1 MSIRL
6 AVYHAPFDPPTLHH
20 RRIAERLVEL
30 FDRVVVVPSGPRPKP
45 AAVPD
50 SQPVHRATMSDLH
63 FRGLEDR
70 GLTVDL
76 SDLEDNCHSPPACL
90 TDRYLAEGV
99 EFWHVVSVDWIR
111 DGAAKKSTIHVE
123 WERGAQQWD
132 SVGFIVLRER
142 GEPIEPAD
150 LPPKHIV
157 LEHDPYVPSQSVRM
171 MLNQG
176 EAAAAEHL
184 QPSVAAYIRR
194 HGLYRD
200 VPVDGRATFK
210 PDHAKFQLYV
220 DEWKET
226 SRNIG
231 ELLAP
236 YTGDRPEMIVA
247 VGGDGTMLRAIR
259 KHWRDRLPFYGINT
273 GGLGF
278 LLSGRDVTTFWREE
292 MLLYHLPLLLVE
304 VEFAS
309 GGKQKA
315 VAFNEAWVERA
326 TGQTAWVRVSV
337 NGEAR
342 MKKLVGDGVL
352 VSTAAG
358 STSYARAMGAP
369 PVPLNTGVLLLVG
382 SNVLR
387 PAFWR
392 PAVLPM
398 SAEVIFETI
407 DPSKRP
413 LQGYVDGELFP
424 EPVKRMTIRVSR
436 TAAVELAFTRG
447 HDPFAKLAQVQ
458 FPDDGE

>member
-20 RRIAERLVEL
+20 RRIAERLVEQ
-30 FDRVVVVPSGPRPKP
+30 FDRVVVVPAGPRPKP
-45 AAVPD
+45 A
-50 SQPVHRATMSDLH
+50 PVAESLPIHRATLSDLH
-63 FRGLEDR
+63 FRGLEER

-90 TDRYLAEGV
+90 TDRYEAEGV
-99 EFWHVVSVDWIR
+99 EFWHVISADWIR
-111 DGAAKKSTIHVE
+111 GGAHGRSMIHTE
-123 WERGAQQWD
+123 WERGAEQWKA
-132 SVGFIVLRER
+132 VGFIVLRER
-142 GEPIEPAD
+142 GEPLDPAD
-150 LPPKHIV
+150 LPPKNVVI
-157 LEHDPYVPSQSVRM
+157 EHDPYVPSQTVRM

-176 EAAAAEHL
+176 ETAANIHL
-184 QPSVAAYIRR
+184 QPNVAAYIRR

-200 VPVDGRATFK
+200 VPADERATFQ
-210 PDHAKFQLYV
+210 PEHARFKLYV

-236 YTGDRPEMIVA
+236 YTGDVPEMIVA

-259 KHWRDRLPFYGINT
+259 KHWRERLPFYGINT

-292 MLLYHLPLLLVE
+292 LLLYHLPLLLVE
-304 VEFAS
+304 VEFVS
-309 GGKQKA
+309 GGQQKA
-315 VAFNEAWVERA
+315 IAFNEAWVERA

-337 NGEAR
+337 NGTVR
-342 MKKLVGDGVL
+342 MKQLIGDGVL

-392 PAVLPM
+392 PAVLPL
-398 SAEVIFETI
+398 SAEVLLETI
-407 DPSKRP
+407 DPNKRP
-413 LQGYVDGELFP
+413 LQAYCDGELFP
-424 EPVKRMTIRVSR
+424 EPVKQMRIRVSR
-436 TAAVELAFTRG
+436 TAAVELAFTHG

-458 FPDDGE
+458 FPIDE